1 MTFDEAL
8 DVVCGTTDPAVL
20 FAAHGYRELARVLHP
35 DAVPAHRRDA
45 ATEAFARLGRLWE
58 THRDGVTLRTATATY
73 RLGASPRHRGD
84 VADLYDVGGD
94 RLLKLPRHPSDNDLM
109 ERETSAL
116 RTIASRGDPRFLT
129 YLPRLV
135 DSFRHR
141 DPATGAERRVNVIG
155 TAGGLHPLTEVRRAY
170 PDGLPPRDAAWMWRR
185 LLIALSVAHRAGVVH
200 GAVLP
205 PHILIHPAERGL
217 VLIDWCYS
225 VDFSGRTHHGRSA
238 AVPTGPGALAH
249 TAGVVPAMVPGYADW
264 YPPEVP
270 AKEPPLAGTDLAM
283 AARVMTELMGDRAP
297 KALTHFAAGC
307 RLPHLRQR
315 PDDALRL
322 LAELDGV
329 LDRLFGPRVF
339 TPFRLNP

>member
-1 MTFDEAL
+1 MTFEDAL
-8 DVVCGTTDPAVL
+8 TMVRGATDPAAL
-20 FAAHGYRELARVLHP
+20 FADHGYRELARALHP
-35 DAVPAHRRDA
+35 DTVPAHRRDA

-73 RLGASPRHRGD
+73 RLGPAPRHRGD
-84 VADLYDVGGD
+84 VADLHDVGGD

-109 ERETSAL
+109 EREMLAL
-116 RTIASRGDPRFLT
+116 RTVARRGDPRFLT
-129 YLPRLV
+129 YVPRLV

-141 DPATGAERRVNVIG
+141 DPDTGAERRVNVIG
-155 TAGGLHPLTEVRRAY
+155 TAAGLHPLTDVRTAY
-170 PDGLPPRDAAWMWRR
+170 PDGLPPQDAAWMWRR

-225 VDFSGRTHHGRSA
+225 VVDG
-238 AVPTGPGALAH
+238 
-249 TAGVVPAMVPGYADW
+249 AGVVPAMVPGHGGW

-270 AKEPPLAGTDLAM
+270 AKQLPGPGTDLAM
-283 AARVMTELMGDRAP
+283 AARVISELMGRGAP
-297 KALTHFAAGC
+297 KALTDFAAGC
-307 RLPHLRQR
+307 RLPRLRHR

-339 TPFRLNP
+339 TPFRFNP